1 VAYRAEIEIS
11 VKGARQLR
19 EVTGQIEQL
28 AERVDLVSAYF
39 KPFIQTLDQF
49 ESNLSRTATTLR
61 RVTAGTDNEVTAIK
75 QYVQALGEA
84 NTARA
89 RQNNLI
95 QQELALQEAAKR
107 KTEPGSTGF
116 SRAQYGP
123 ALPPAFIK
131 QQEDQ
136 QNFKRLFADLN
147 ETAKVI
153 SVSNTNTKTS
163 WRKAFEELNE
173 TAKAI
178 SVNRLNTQTSWR
190 KAFEEL
196 NETAKAISVNRLNT
210 QTSWQ
215 KAFEELN
222 ETAKAISVN
231 RLNTQTSWRKT
242 FEELNETA
250 KAISVNRLNTQTSW
264 RKAFE
269 ELNETAKAISVS
281 RLNVKN
287 SWVKALS
294 DLEEVA
300 TEISKAAERER
311 RQTRNRARR
320 GTVAAGRERQ
330 KRTRDATSN
339 AIIGGA
345 FPLLFGQGAGAS
357 VGGAAGGALGGL
369 AGGQFG
375 FGLSLVGTALGTAF
389 DTLVAKAASIGQ
401 AFTKTGVD
409 ADALAN
415 AIGDLSG
422 STKKLIEETKD
433 VSGSQAAA
441 EAAAK
446 LMAASIGED
455 AVDALV
461 KLGDA
466 TNDLS
471 SAAAILNTEFAA
483 LAAELLGPVAAGIA
497 GLLERT
503 NLINAAA
510 RFRKEGGVN
519 ADRIGAAGERG
530 FKEGGQQGAID
541 AQIEE
546 AGKIVIEQRR
556 EAAKFITDANIENSK
571 TLEILV
577 AEGQILDINKNL
589 LDSKTLQITKGNIA
603 LKYAAEL
610 EKEGLTPLEKKV
622 IEQKKLNELKSIDN
636 KVTEQQ
642 QAANRKAEA
651 DAKKAQQE
659 VQRAQ
664 RELEARNRGISSAKV
679 GSMQA
684 LIAGSSAGLQSTR
697 VFKGEKAFLDESEKA
712 LEYEVR
718 LKTRILDIQ
727 YKQQASQA
735 KSQEEAEHLFNTY
748 NTQYD
753 TIERI
758 YFTQLQ
764 QVRQQKEQLR
774 VQKEINALQQAEE
787 TAGITRGFTRNIA
800 DVERRI
806 ASPFGGDDSDMLNLR
821 IEQLRRTED
830 IYRDIDTQVS
840 ILNKQLEADPSNEI
854 IADNIKG
861 LEERRQKLEA
871 LLPVLDQVEQ
881 AELRQNQ
888 LMEKYGF
895 IANEAAT
902 AMSSAVQSIVTGT
915 GSVQEAFSN
924 MFANI
929 GKAFIDMAT
938 QMIAKALIMKAIGIL
953 TSAFGGGSSP
963 GIQRALDVTPKTGA
977 AATSTLNNFLSFRA
991 NGGPV
996 SSNTPYIVGE
1006 RGPELMVPSTSGMVL
1021 SNSET
1026 RQQLTQQGSAMRST
1040 EATRQQLNTQRNTMI
1055 TNSTRET
1062 ERMTEMML
1070 SNPDPIDVRYES
1082 TVINNVEYV
1091 TAEQHR
1097 QGMAQAAERGRSLTL
1112 SALQGSVKTRKK
1124 VGLS

>member
-1 VAYRAEIEIS
+1 MAYRAEIDLS
-11 VKGARQLR
+11 VNNREALKGVTQVEGGINKLIKGVKEFERVFNEALSPKGAIQSRFQLEQERKALALFKQQNAALQNQVRLAAQLGSAYDKLQVKVVGTELRRLERARTSQRALPGGRSIDQKRLPAAGQTSGTQFSGDITAAVRAEARVREAVLAEAERQLAADKR
-19 EVTGQIEQL
+19 ATAAKERIARAAQGEVSATTRTPGAPQPFGLLEPARGQRITSAPVGSSGGSRYQQRLQAEVDRQIRVTGKLSNEILETVAKYNKVQSS
-28 AERVDLVSAYF
+28 ADRLVKTQGRLS
-39 KPFIQTLDQF
+39 TEL
-49 ESNLSRTATTLR
+49 SN
-61 RVTAGTDNEVTAIK
+61 
-75 QYVQALGEA
+75 
-84 NTARA
+84 
-89 RQNNLI
+89 
-95 QQELALQEAAKR
+95 AAK
-107 KTEPGSTGF
+107 TGGGSG
-116 SRAQYGP
+116 
-123 ALPPAFIK
+123 
-131 QQEDQ
+131 
-136 QNFKRLFADLN
+136 
-147 ETAKVI
+147 
-153 SVSNTNTKTS
+153 
-163 WRKAFEELNE
+163 
-173 TAKAI
+173 
-178 SVNRLNTQTSWR
+178 
-190 KAFEEL
+190 
-196 NETAKAISVNRLNT
+196 
-210 QTSWQ
+210 
-215 KAFEELN
+215 
-222 ETAKAISVN
+222 
-231 RLNTQTSWRKT
+231 
-242 FEELNETA
+242 
-250 KAISVNRLNTQTSW
+250 
-264 RKAFE
+264 
-269 ELNETAKAISVS
+269 
-281 RLNVKN
+281 
-287 SWVKALS
+287 
-294 DLEEVA
+294 
-300 TEISKAAERER
+300 
-311 RQTRNRARR
+311 ARSGGGSGAR
-320 GTVAAGRERQ
+320 SGGGSGARSGGGSGGAGGGLAAG
-330 KRTRDATSN
+330 
-339 AIIGGA
+339 IG
-345 FPLLFGQGAGAS
+345 FPLLFGSGPGS
-357 VGGAAGGALGGL
+357 VIGGAIGSAGGFGTQILASAIGGIIDQ
-369 AGGQFG
+369 AI
-375 FGLSLVGTALGTAF
+375 A
-389 DTLVAKAASIGQ
+389 DVAKLGQ

-622 IEQKKLNELKSIDN
+622 IEQKKLNELKVIDN

-659 VQRAQ
+659 AQRAQ
-664 RELEARNRGISSAKV
+664 RELEARNRGISSAQV

-697 VFKGEKAFLDESEKA
+697 VFEGEKAFLDESEKA

-748 NTQYD
+748 NTQYG

-953 TSAFGGGSSP
+953 TSAFGGGGGGGGFNPNAPS
-963 GIQRALDVTPKTGA
+963 ITGN
-977 AATSTLNNFLSFRA
+977 SLGDFGGGSFGGFMA

-996 SSNTPYIVGE
+996 SANTPYIVGE

-1026 RQQLTQQGSAMRST
+1026 RQQLTQQDSAMRST

>member
-163 WRKAFEELNE
+163 WRKAFEELNETAKAISVNRLNTQTSWRKAFEELNETAKAISVNRLNTQTSWRKAFEELNETAKAISVNRLNTQTSWQKAFEELNE

-664 RELEARNRGISSAKV
+664 RELEARNRGIS
-679 GSMQA
+679 
-684 LIAGSSAGLQSTR
+684 
-697 VFKGEKAFLDESEKA
+697 
-712 LEYEVR
+712 
-718 LKTRILDIQ
+718 RILDIQ

-895 IANEAAT
+895 IANET

-915 GSVQEAFSN
+915 GSVQEAFSD

-938 QMIAKALIMKAIGIL
+938 QMIAKALIMKAVGIL
-953 TSAFGGGSSP
+953 TSSFGGGSSP
-963 GIQRALDVTPKTGA
+963 GIQRALAVTPK
-977 AATSTLNNFLSFRA
+977 R
-991 NGGPV
+991 
-996 SSNTPYIVGE
+996 E
-1006 RGPELMVPSTSGMVL
+1006 Q
-1021 SNSET
+1021 
-1026 RQQLTQQGSAMRST
+1026 RQPR
-1040 EATRQQLNTQRNTMI
+1040 R
-1055 TNSTRET
+1055 
-1062 ERMTEMML
+1062 
-1070 SNPDPIDVRYES
+1070 
-1082 TVINNVEYV
+1082 
-1091 TAEQHR
+1091 
-1097 QGMAQAAERGRSLTL
+1097 
-1112 SALQGSVKTRKK
+1112 
-1124 VGLS
+1124 